1 MSVAQDKDV
10 HQGQQQH
17 DDYDLLILGSGQA
30 GNPLASDFAAAGKRV
45 ALVERA
51 FVSGTCINYGCTPT
65 KTMVAS
71 AQRAYQ
77 ARTAATLG
85 VHTGEVRVDMTEV
98 RARKRRI
105 VEEFRA
111 GGEKRFEKGNPE
123 LIRGEA
129 SFTGPKDL
137 VVALNSGGERRLRAP
152 LIVIDTGTTP
162 RVPNLP
168 GLAETPF
175 LDNVS
180 VTELTQVPEHLV
192 ILGGGYIAVEFGH
205 MFRRFGS
212 KVTLIERGKQILGR
226 EDADIAKA
234 ATEILEQDG
243 VAVLTGANAVR
254 VSDLSKGTAKQQ
266 VRVELADGR
275 TVEGSHLLVAVGRG
289 PNTAKLNL
297 AAAGVATDEH
307 GYIRVTDDLRTNVAG
322 IYATGDVHGG
332 PAFTHVSY
340 DDYRILRDNL
350 LRNGKRT
357 MADRPLVYVVYME
370 PQLGRVGMTE
380 AEARQSGRKI
390 KVARMPM
397 TSVARAIEINETRGL
412 MKVIVDAESEE
423 ILGAA
428 ILGDQGGEIMA
439 MLEIAMLGKLKY
451 TVLLDAVLAH
461 PSFAEA
467 LNNVFLK
474 FED

>member
-1 MSVAQDKDV
+1 MAREEDV
-10 HQGQQQH
+10 HQMQQ
-17 DDYDLLILGSGQA
+17 DDYDLVILGSGQA
-30 GNPLASDFAAAGKRV
+30 GNPLATDFATAGRRV

-77 ARTAATLG
+77 ARTAPALG
-85 VHTGEVRVDMTEV
+85 VHTGEVRVEMTEV
-98 RARKRRI
+98 RARKRRV
-105 VEEFRA
+105 VEDFRA
-111 GGEKRFEKGNPE
+111 RGEKRFEKGNPE

-129 SFTGPKDL
+129 SFTGPKEL
-137 VVALNSGGERRLRAP
+137 MVALKGGGERRLRAP
-152 LIVIDTGTTP
+152 MIVIDTGTSP
-162 RVPNLP
+162 RVPDLP
-168 GLAETPF
+168 GLNQTPF

-180 VTELTQVPEHLV
+180 ITELIEVPEHLL

-212 KVTLIERGKQILGR
+212 KVTLIERSSQILGR
-226 EDADIAKA
+226 EDADIARA

-243 VAVLTGANAVR
+243 LVVLTGAHAVR
-254 VSDLSKGTAKQQ
+254 TSEVAKGR

-289 PNTAKLNL
+289 PNTAQLNL
-297 AAAGVATDEH
+297 QAAGVALDEH
-307 GYIRVTDDLRTNVAG
+307 GYIRVTEDLRTNVDG

-350 LRNGKRT
+350 LRNGKRRT
-357 MADRPLVYVVYME
+357 SDRPLVYVVYME

-380 AEARQSGRKI
+380 AEALEQAKTSGRKV

-412 MKVIVDAESEE
+412 MKVIVDAATEE

-428 ILGDQGGEIMA
+428 VLGDQGGEIMA

-451 TVLLDAVLAH
+451 TVLQDAVLAH
-461 PSFAEA
+461 PSYAEA
-467 LNNVFLK
+467 LNNVFSN
-474 FED
+474 FEN

>member
-1 MSVAQDKDV
+1 MTVAQEKNV
-10 HQGQQQH
+10 QQEQRGE
-17 DDYDLLILGSGQA
+17 YDLVILGSGQA
-30 GNPLASDFAAAGKRV
+30 GNPLATDFAAAGKRV

-77 ARTAATLG
+77 ARTAAALG
-85 VHTGEVRVDMTEV
+85 VHTGEVRVEMTEV

-105 VEEFRA
+105 VEDFRA
-111 GGEKRFEKGNPE
+111 RGEKRFEKGNPE

-129 SFTGPKDL
+129 SFTGPKEL
-137 VVALNSGGERRLRAP
+137 VVALKSGGERRLRAP

-162 RVPNLP
+162 RVPDLP

-180 VTELTQVPEHLV
+180 ITELTEVPEHLV
-192 ILGGGYIAVEFGH
+192 VLGGGYIAVEFGH

-212 KVTLIERGKQILGR
+212 KVTLIQRGGQILGE

-234 ATEILEQDG
+234 ATQILEEDG
-243 VAVLTGANAVR
+243 LVVLTSAQTAR
-254 VSDLSKGTAKQQ
+254 VSKPAKGQ

-275 TVEGSHLLVAVGRG
+275 TVEGSHLLIAVGRV
-289 PNTAKLNL
+289 PNTRELNL
-297 AAAGVATDEH
+297 GAAGVAVDAH
-307 GYIRVTDDLRTNVAG
+307 GYIRVTDDLRTNVDG

-350 LRNGKRT
+350 LRNGKRK
-357 MADRPLVYVVYME
+357 MSDRTLVYVLYME

-380 AEARQSGRKI
+380 AEARRSGRKV

-397 TSVARAIEINETRGL
+397 TYVARAIEINETRGL

-439 MLEIAMLGKLKY
+439 MLQIAMLGKLSYK
-451 TVLLDAVLAH
+451 VLLDAVLAH
-461 PSFAEA
+461 PSYAEA
-467 LNNVFLK
+467 LNNVFLYLQ
-474 FED
+474 D